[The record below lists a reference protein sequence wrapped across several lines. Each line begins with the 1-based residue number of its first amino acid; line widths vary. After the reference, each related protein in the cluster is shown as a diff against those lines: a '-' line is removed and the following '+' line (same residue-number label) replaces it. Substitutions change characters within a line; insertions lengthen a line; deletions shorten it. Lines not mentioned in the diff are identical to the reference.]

1 MKRKSYRDYLTQ
13 YIDSLSPDDL
23 ILTDRAVSYASRELK
38 TPPEAARKAVNV
50 TLARLEKEGYIIRL
64 TKGVY
69 CKKTKTAFGGR
80 LLRTENDIIGYETG
94 LSALNRL
101 GLVSQ
106 MPGRITIATNLYNR
120 KIPLDIE
127 IEVTRPPVTVTSA
140 NYRYLQL
147 LDAICE
153 MEHAPVDA
161 LHPADV
167 LKHIVQSLN
176 LSTDTLILMARKYYP
191 PKILMRT
198 IDIQDTR
205 RHSGKRLLCHSPA
218 QRTFG
223 KTRAA
228 PRIFQ
233 RRNCSLQGSEKHPP
247 LLRRY

>member
-1 MKRKSYRDYLTQ
+1 MLHKVKRKSYRDYLTQ

-69 CKKTKTAFGGR
+69 CKKTKTAFGYYTPDKRDLFCGR

-101 GLVSQ
+101 ALVSQ

-198 IDIQDTR
+198 IDILLE
-205 RHSGKRLLCHSPA
+205 GKYETA
-218 QRTFG
+218 
-223 KTRAA
+223 
-228 PRIFQ
+228 
-233 RRNCSLQGSEKHPP
+233 
-247 LLRRY
+247 

>member
-1 MKRKSYRDYLTQ
+1 MF
-13 YIDSLSPDDL
+13 
-23 ILTDRAVSYASRELK
+23 
-38 TPPEAARKAVNV
+38 
-50 TLARLEKEGYIIRL
+50 
-64 TKGVY
+64 
-69 CKKTKTAFGGR
+69 CGR

-198 IDIQDTR
+198 IDILLE
-205 RHSGKRLLCHSPA
+205 GKYETA
-218 QRTFG
+218 
-223 KTRAA
+223 
-228 PRIFQ
+228 
-233 RRNCSLQGSEKHPP
+233 
-247 LLRRY
+247 

>member
-1 MKRKSYRDYLTQ
+1 M
-13 YIDSLSPDDL
+13 
-23 ILTDRAVSYASRELK
+23 
-38 TPPEAARKAVNV
+38 
-50 TLARLEKEGYIIRL
+50 
-64 TKGVY
+64 
-69 CKKTKTAFGGR
+69 
-80 LLRTENDIIGYETG
+80 
-94 LSALNRL
+94 NRL

-153 MEHAPVDA
+153 MEHAPVD
-161 LHPADV
+161 V

-198 IDIQDTR
+198 IDILLE
-205 RHSGKRLLCHSPA
+205 GKYETA
-218 QRTFG
+218 
-223 KTRAA
+223 
-228 PRIFQ
+228 
-233 RRNCSLQGSEKHPP
+233 
-247 LLRRY
+247 